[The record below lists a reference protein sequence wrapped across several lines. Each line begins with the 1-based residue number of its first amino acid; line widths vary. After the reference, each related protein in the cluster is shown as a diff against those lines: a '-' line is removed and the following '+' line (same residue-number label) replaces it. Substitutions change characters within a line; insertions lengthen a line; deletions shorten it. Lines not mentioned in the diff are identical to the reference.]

1 MSGRVSER
9 LLSLRVNQ
17 GEHMFFRDLGE
28 LGVSDA
34 NERFF
39 LQGGIAC
46 TDQYQE
52 FHTSGISNTLRST
65 NF

>member
-1 MSGRVSER
+1 
-9 LLSLRVNQ
+9 
-17 GEHMFFRDLGE
+17 MFFRDLGE